1 MIYSK
6 ASEYAVRA
14 CVHLARCPSGELV
27 SVKQIARQEH
37 IPLWFLAKILHE
49 LVGRRLLRSRKGPT
63 GGFTLGLDPSEI
75 RLLDIVQA
83 LDGIACY
90 EQCAMGHVECSEEHP
105 CPMHEVWKDMR
116 SRILDYLRS
125 NTIGDLVGSNRR
137 PSRRSLG
144 AGGLRCASER

>member
-14 CVHLARCPSGELV
+14 CVHLARCPAGELV

-37 IPLWFLAKILHE
+37 IPLWFLAKILQE
-49 LVGRRLLRSRKGPT
+49 LAGRRLLRSRKGPT

-90 EQCAMGHVECSEEHP
+90 EQCAMGLVECSEEHP

-116 SRILDYLRS
+116 FRILDYLRS

>member
-14 CVHLARCPSGELV
+14 CVHLARRPAGELV

-37 IPLWFLAKILHE
+37 IPLWFLAKILQE
-49 LVGRRLLRSRKGPT
+49 LADRRLLRSRKGPA
-63 GGFTLGLDPSEI
+63 GGFTLGLNPDKI

-90 EQCAMGHVECSEEHP
+90 EQCAMGNAECSEKQR
-105 CPMHEVWKDMR
+105 CSMHDVWKELR
-116 SRILDYLRS
+116 ARILDYLRG
-125 NTIGDLVGSNRR
+125 NTIGDLVRNNGRR
-137 PSRRSLG
+137 GRRSIP
-144 AGGLRCASER
+144 AGGPRRHSER

>member
-14 CVHLARCPSGELV
+14 CVDLARRPAGELV

-37 IPLWFLAKILHE
+37 IPLWFLAKILQE
-49 LVGRRLLRSRKGPT
+49 LADRRLLRSRKGPA
-63 GGFTLGLDPSEI
+63 GGFTLGLDPNKI

-90 EQCAMGHVECSEEHP
+90 EQCAMGHKECSEFHP
-105 CPMHEVWKDMR
+105 CPMHTVWKDLR
-116 SRILDYLRS
+116 LRILDYLRR
-125 NTIGDLVGSNRR
+125 NTIGDLVKSSARR
-137 PSRRSLG
+137 PRRCIP
-144 AGGLRCASER
+144 AGVPRK